1 MRAGLL
7 SRRDVIRLINE
18 NFVSTWV
25 LIDELKKYVGA
36 QEPFANTLASHWEYP
51 LDVMF
56 LTGDGRFATKLNS
69 FRDFPAHRD
78 VGHPRH
84 PFSPFEPSHADVF
97 LEHARQ
103 FLGAE

>member
-7 SRRDVIRLINE
+7 SNREIIRLVNE

-25 LIDELKKYVGA
+25 LIDDVKKYVGD
-36 QEPFANTLASHWEYP
+36 QEQFAKTLASHWEYP
-51 LDVMF
+51 LDLMF
-56 LTGDGRFATKLNS
+56 LAANGRFATKLNS

-78 VGHPRH
+78 VGHPLH
-84 PFSPFEPSHADVF
+84 HLGPFGTSHEDVF

-103 FLGAE
+103 FLEGE